1 MKATLTTGYRCLVI
15 LLFTFPGLAFSDSDD
30 VPFPNSVGFT
40 IGGNTNLDRDAAGWS
55 LALDYARTLK
65 GTQWYG
71 SGLLT
76 QIEYDQEFSPDKDSK
91 TETISLYAGIYYDI
105 SSKNE
110 IAFLIGQGFQERES
124 GGNGWKQGG
133 NTVLN
138 AALGRDLDSP
148 FGSVT
153 LAVSTEF
160 DIQAS
165 EWSLGA
171 SFSKLWDF

>member
-1 MKATLTTGYRCLVI
+1 MKSRSQIVYSCCAI
-15 LLFTFPGLAFSDSDD
+15 LLLHYPTSGLADSDD
-30 VPFPNSVGFT
+30 IPFPNSVGFT
-40 IGGNTNLDRDAAGWS
+40 IGGNTNLSRDAAGWEV
-55 LALDYARTLK
+55 ALDYARALK
-65 GTQWYG
+65 GTKWYG

-76 QIEYDQEFSPDKDSK
+76 QIKYDQDFAPNKRNK

-110 IAFLIGQGFQERES
+110 IALLVGQGIRERES
-124 GGNGWKQGG
+124 DGNGWQRGG
-133 NTVLN
+133 NTHLN
-138 AALGRDLDSP
+138 IALGRDFDSP

-153 LAVSTEF
+153 LAVSTEY

-165 EWSLGA
+165 ELSLGA